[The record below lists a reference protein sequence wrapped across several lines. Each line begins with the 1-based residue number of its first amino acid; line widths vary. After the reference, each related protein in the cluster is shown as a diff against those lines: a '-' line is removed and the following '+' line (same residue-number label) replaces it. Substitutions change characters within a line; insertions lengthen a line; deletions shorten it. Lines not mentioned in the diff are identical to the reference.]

1 MFKYTCLSVG
11 LKYTF
16 WQSWCLCASSV
27 CVRLCVVI
35 DSSSISQCTSSSCP
49 EKMDGSGDHVPFTH
63 TAPSL
68 TCPLIPM
75 QSDGESQINVFILGN
90 IPRKSSYQTDD
101 RPRAATLS
109 KTEMD

>member
-1 MFKYTCLSVG
+1 
-11 LKYTF
+11 
-16 WQSWCLCASSV
+16 
-27 CVRLCVVI
+27 
-35 DSSSISQCTSSSCP
+35 
-49 EKMDGSGDHVPFTH
+49 
-63 TAPSL
+63 
-68 TCPLIPM
+68 M